1 MPSGYQSGGTDLDS
15 LFKSDSGYSGSISA
29 EYKVGGSTSYTRYKA
44 RGSSTKRA
52 DVGYRI
58 NGTDISNNFM
68 DINFVEVSLTNQN
81 IGDYSTSMGLYP
93 QASYQI
99 LYTGDVYGVR
109 EVESSP
115 VFLENW
121 LGGGN
126 ASDYEVRVTKTSGPS
141 FEAGSSA
148 TDTWLSLAASN
159 VYTWSTAPR
168 TANGI
173 TTITFTIEIRMAASP
188 NTVLATA
195 SVTLSAEYAIS

>member
-52 DVGYRI
+52 DVGYAI
-58 NGTDISNNFM
+58 GGTDISNNFM
-68 DINFVEVSLTNQN
+68 DINFVEVSLSNQSVS
-81 IGDYSTSMGLYP
+81 DLSTSMGNFP
-93 QASYQI
+93 QAGYEI
-99 LYTGDVYGVR
+99 LYTGDVYGIR

-115 VFLENW
+115 VFLQNW

-141 FEAGSSA
+141 FGAGSSA

-159 VYTWSTAPR
+159 VYTWQTAPR
-168 TANGI
+168 TVEGL
-173 TTITFTIEIRMAASP
+173 TTIVFTIEIRMAASP

-195 SVTLSAEYAIS
+195 SITLSAEYSIV